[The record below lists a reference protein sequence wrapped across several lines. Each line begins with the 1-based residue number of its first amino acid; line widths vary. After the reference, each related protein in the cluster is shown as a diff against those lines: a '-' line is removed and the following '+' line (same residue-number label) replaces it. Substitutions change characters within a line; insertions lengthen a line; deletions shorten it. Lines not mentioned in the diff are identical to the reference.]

1 MAIQIPGLSRG
12 EMLAEPS
19 SANTP
24 DDLTTR
30 ERIKRAARRLFA
42 LNGVDAVTVRDI
54 VGEAGGK
61 NVSALNYYFG
71 SKEELIETLIR
82 DALAA
87 ANARLDRALIAVE
100 ATGGPKSVREIVEIL
115 VLRGLQPNAG
125 DGDEASAR
133 FFATL
138 LHTRRRL
145 ITDTVAKLEFSAYD
159 RALRHIRRLMPP
171 MPDGAKGQR
180 LLFYFWASSSIFAV
194 LEGALDENHSYAE
207 PWSAPDP
214 LGNFID
220 AAVAMLEAPLTSA
233 IEDIRKGSSAPKAP
247 KQGGEHEGCGVR
259 ATRRRGRKLARLSR
273 SETGAGRVRSARG
286 RFVDQPG

>member
-1 MAIQIPGLSRG
+1 
-12 EMLAEPS
+12 MLAKAW
-19 SANTP
+19 SADAS

-30 ERIKRAARRLFA
+30 ERIKRAARKLFA

-54 VGEAGGK
+54 VGEAGGR
-61 NVSALNYYFG
+61 NVSALNYHFG
-71 SKEELIETLIR
+71 SKEDLIKTLIR

-87 ANARLDRALIAVE
+87 ANARWDRALSALE
-100 ATGGPKSVREIVEIL
+100 AAGGPTSVREVVEIL
-115 VLRGLQPNAG
+115 VRRGLQPNVG
-125 DGDEASAR
+125 EGDEASAR

-145 ITDTVAKLEFSAYD
+145 VTDTVAKLEFSAYD
-159 RALRHIRRLMPP
+159 RALRHICRLMPP

-233 IEDIRKGSSAPKAP
+233 VEDIRKDQARPNAL
-247 KQGGEHEGCGVR
+247 KQGGEREGCGVG
-259 ATRRRGRKLARLSR
+259 ATRRRGRKLARLS
-273 SETGAGRVRSARG
+273 
-286 RFVDQPG
+286 